1 MQYLRIAIVNAMLPE
16 QELRLLYLY
25 DDEIMKRIA
34 LHHVEAV
41 KFALLLKPN
50 EYETLTEQ
58 YQFNWNAFS
67 VKLWERLWE
76 APTRTLL
83 LETVLSFLL
92 SCDQKLHRR
101 LLRINFRS
109 NLLDLIE
116 VLKNFDEIFKNMKPD
131 IMCEK
136 ISCISRH
143 HANLMMPVKNIIEQ
157 MGEESAKKYILRTM
171 LDMGEGAFLDL
182 LNAVAACSD
191 VAHHFVTETY
201 PGFERNYRLF
211 LHERKRMER
220 GKLYFCECDFP
231 IADVI
236 MSSRSNELDK
246 TCIVDL
252 RYEHF
257 PVNASDA
264 AKDDIYEGEV
274 MVLRKYQEEI
284 AQPAY
289 DGQNTLI
296 CAPTGTGK
304 TVVAA
309 SIARN
314 HLVMGRK
321 NNLHTKICF
330 FVTNVVFLEQQTKLL
345 KRFVGHRWKVV
356 FLCGVAA
363 NTPVAETIATHDVIV
378 ITPQLIVN
386 LMNDSNEKNSVLFS
400 LSSFSLMFFDEAHHA
415 DGNHPYNVIMN
426 NYHDMKHTG
435 KILDGKR
442 LPQIVGLTASLGIGS
457 AQNASEAVEHFI
469 KICANLDI
477 TVLSYVRENI
487 DELRAFSSIA
497 ADETKLVP
505 FNIKTDSI
513 VIGIL
518 NLFKRFE
525 IFLSKIVRSASMSDK
540 IHDNSNQD
548 LLHKLLNPPHDKC
561 SKVYETWFSQLLV
574 GFVPL
579 AKLDR
584 VIRFHL
590 MTCLQLI
597 GILFRSLDYYIHFP
611 SCVAKKYFENE
622 FSFIR
627 HTADQELVDIMETC
641 PLKTVTGDNADNEL
655 YNELLRELRDQFAR
669 LGDGRAI
676 VFVST
681 RYFAGKL
688 AEELNKD
695 ESLHM
700 LNAKSD
706 FITGINASGEFG
718 GQSANQQRNA
728 LVRFTSGR
736 GRAANSRCVLITN
749 DAKLQAR
756 EEKNINR
763 EQIMRNALKLIN
775 QKPPDWF
782 QDEVAERVKQNIM
795 ERTRKKLLLDEKKIV
810 LTSNRYTLLCK
821 KCDAVICNSNEIVV
835 TPTYSQY
842 ICVCKEIWNRS
853 IQRAF
858 SKATIE
864 READFLFKGIGAMN
878 CVKCWHH
885 WGRIVHYNN
894 FTLPIIAATAFV
906 LVAENGERFQRK
918 RWKQIVESLFRPRNI
933 EIYDYANMKT
943 AMPDLSDL
951 IIDDSCI

>member
-1 MQYLRIAIVNAMLPE
+1 
-16 QELRLLYLY
+16 
-25 DDEIMKRIA
+25 
-34 LHHVEAV
+34 
-41 KFALLLKPN
+41 
-50 EYETLTEQ
+50 
-58 YQFNWNAFS
+58 
-67 VKLWERLWE
+67 
-76 APTRTLL
+76 
-83 LETVLSFLL
+83 
-92 SCDQKLHRR
+92 
-101 LLRINFRS
+101 
-109 NLLDLIE
+109 
-116 VLKNFDEIFKNMKPD
+116 MKPD
-131 IMCEK
+131 IVCEK

-157 MGEESAKKYILRTM
+157 IGETSAKKYILRM
-171 LDMGEGAFLDL
+171 ILDMGEGAFLDL

-191 VAHHFVTETY
+191 VAHHFVTESY

-211 LHERKRMER
+211 LHERKKMER

-246 TCIVDL
+246 TCMIDL

-257 PVNASDA
+257 PVNASDT
-264 AKDDIYEGEV
+264 AKGDIYEGEV
-274 MVLRKYQEEI
+274 IVLRKYQEEI

-289 DGQNTLI
+289 DGRNTLI

-386 LMNDSNEKNSVLFS
+386 LLNNSNENNSVLFS

-426 NYHDMKHTG
+426 NYHDMKHAG

-457 AQNASEAVEHFI
+457 AQNASEAVEHFV

-477 TVLSYVRENI
+477 TVLSYVHENI

-513 VIGIL
+513 ATGIM

-525 IFLSKIVRSASMSDK
+525 IFLNKIVRSVPMSDK

-548 LLHKLLNPPHDKC
+548 LLLKLLNPPHDKC

-579 AKLDR
+579 AKLER
-584 VIRFHL
+584 LIRFRI

-597 GILFRSLDYYIHFP
+597 GILFRSLDHYIHFP
-611 SCVAKKYFENE
+611 SCVARKYFENE

-627 HTADQELVDIMETC
+627 HTADQELVDIMEAC

-655 YNELLRELRDQFAR
+655 YNELLRELRSQFAK
-669 LGDGRAI
+669 LEDGRAI

-681 RYFAGKL
+681 RYFAGQL
-688 AEELNKD
+688 SEELNKD
-695 ESLHM
+695 ESLQM
-700 LNAKSD
+700 LNVKSD
-706 FITGINASGEFG
+706 FITGINASGEIG
-718 GQSANQQRNA
+718 GQSVNQQRDTLA
-728 LVRFTSGR
+728 RFTSGR
-736 GRAANSRCVLITN
+736 GRAANSRCILITS

-763 EQIMRNALKLIN
+763 EQIMRNALQLIN
-775 QKPPDWF
+775 QKPPNWF
-782 QDEVAERVKQNIM
+782 QEEVIERVKQNTM

-810 LTSNRYTLLCK
+810 LTSNQYTLLCK
-821 KCDAVICNSNEIVV
+821 KCDAIICNSSDIVV

-853 IQRAF
+853 SQRAL
-858 SKATIE
+858 SKTTIE
-864 READFLFKGIGAMN
+864 RENYYVFKGVGVIC
-878 CVKCWHH
+878 CVKCQHQ
-885 WGRIVHYNN
+885 WGRVVHYNN

-933 EIYDYANMKT
+933 ELYDYANMKT
-943 AMPDLSDL
+943 AKPDLSDL
-951 IIDDSCI
+951 IIDNSCI